1 MLSAPE
7 SSSRAFRKGYNN
19 INEGNKELLKLTRDP
34 HRLKTLLL
42 SSEIDEK
49 LPSTIKSMRTVD
61 KLWITIF
68 QYCFAK
74 CCSLLK
80 QDDRNLQ
87 FIFRCCGKATVV
99 KQLLCHGFVTVTG
112 FTFHLSLKKT
122 VNAYDMPNDLIIN
135 IDKAPLLFVLM
146 CKCAMYKT
154 NKKFVPIR
162 NNSDNYQITGTFPDS
177 LGLFQIIYL
186 DKASHCFTKFSF
198 WSEFNERDSKKLLI
212 LQRQTI
218 ESGELYF
225 ISYVIKAG
233 KGLALDLAN

>member
-1 MLSAPE
+1 M
-7 SSSRAFRKGYNN
+7 
-19 INEGNKELLKLTRDP
+19 KLTRDP

-162 NNSDNYQITGTFPDS
+162 NNSDNYQITGTFLTALGYFKLFIWIKRLIVLQS
-177 LGLFQIIYL
+177 LVFDLSLMKETPKNYWYYK
-186 DKASHCFTKFSF
+186 D
-198 WSEFNERDSKKLLI
+198 KLLKVVNYI
-212 LQRQTI
+212 L
-218 ESGELYF
+218 YPM
-225 ISYVIKAG
+225 
-233 KGLALDLAN
+233 